1 MDLCGCAGVA
11 TAGGVGGMAAPAI
24 GSPVQS
30 VVALRPVRLGSG
42 VSRCWLGS
50 SARPNTTSLSPS
62 VCLLR
67 RLCYS

>member
-1 MDLCGCAGVA
+1 
-11 TAGGVGGMAAPAI
+11 MAAPAI

-50 SARPNTTSLSPS
+50 SAHDLHYVTIPISLPATPI
-62 VCLLR
+62 VLLVAT
-67 RLCYS
+67 